1 MGETELAA
9 IHENLHERIYPVGV
23 GTKQPREEVTR
34 SNLEEEKVMQA
45 QRITLKAG
53 RVGGKCN
60 AARYVGG
67 ARTRSAVVA
76 KGTDRDI
83 QIIPSVLP
91 ADWANMGACVADL
104 EAAGVDRIQFDV
116 MDGNF
121 VPNLT
126 FGPEMIA
133 ACRKYCKTPFET
145 QLMVSQYASET
156 MLKDYVDAT
165 KGPNGEPG
173 VVIIHVEA
181 CDHLQRCLK
190 LIRELGGSPSVAL
203 NPHTPAEMIENVLD
217 MVDHV
222 LVMTVNPGFGGQAYI
237 PTMLDKIRKIRGW
250 IVDRGLDVDIE
261 VDGGV
266 KADWTIAQCAEA
278 GANCFI
284 AGSGLFKYDDLSV
297 GCTELRTIAEAAQ
310 KGFVM
315 EKGETLK

>member
-1 MGETELAA
+1 M
-9 IHENLHERIYPVGV
+9 
-23 GTKQPREEVTR
+23 
-34 SNLEEEKVMQA
+34 EEEKVMQA

-126 FGPEMIA
+126 FGPEMIG
-133 ACRKYCKTPFET
+133 ACRKYCSTPFET
-145 QLMVSQYASET
+145 QLMISQYASET
-156 MLKDYVDAT
+156 MIEDYVEAT

-173 VVIIHVEA
+173 VVIVHVEA
-181 CDHLQRCLK
+181 CDHLHRMLGK
-190 LIRELGGSPSVAL
+190 IRDLGGSPSVAL
-203 NPHTPAEMIENVLD
+203 NPHTPAEMVKNVLCD
-217 MVDHV
+217 VDHV

-237 PTMLDKIRKIRGW
+237 PTMLDKIRTIRGW
-250 IVDRGLDVDIE
+250 IVEGGYDVDIE

-266 KADWTIAQCAEA
+266 KADWTIAQCCDA

-284 AGSGLFKYDDLSV
+284 AGSGMFAYPSLKE
-297 GCTELRTIAEAAQ
+297 GCDALRAVAQ
-310 KGFVM
+310 KAQAGDVM
-315 EKGETLK
+315 AKPN